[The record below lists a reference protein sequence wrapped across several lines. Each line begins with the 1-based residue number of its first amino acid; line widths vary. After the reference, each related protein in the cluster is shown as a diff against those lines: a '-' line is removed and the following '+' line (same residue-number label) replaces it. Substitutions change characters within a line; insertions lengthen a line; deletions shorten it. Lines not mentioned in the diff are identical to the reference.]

1 MLEGRL
7 LPLQLRDFA
16 LQGRD
21 QRAGRREIVDVAA
34 AVIRHAVIIRD
45 ADPRYKILNGRSR
58 DTLIPSATAS
68 PRNVDAGEQQCQI
81 GAAPFHRRGTVL
93 HRPGEGA
100 AFKALV

>member
-7 LPLQLRDFA
+7 LPLQLGDFA
-16 LQGRD
+16 LQGGD
-21 QRAGRREIVDVAA
+21 QGASGREIVDVVAT
-34 AVIRHAVIIRD
+34 VIRHAVIIPD
-45 ADPRYKILNGRSR
+45 ADPRYKILTGRSR

-81 GAAPFHRRGTVL
+81 GAAHFHRRGTVL

-100 AFKALV
+100 AFKTLV